1 MSLAQRIFPMDEVQE
16 VSNEARERLSSARHR
31 DIAFAVKR
39 RIGDG
44 FSAED
49 VEMLVTIVV
58 KAVSDRQPLTQ
69 PLIVKCLRD
78 FGRSPQK
85 SEELAAALMQ

>member
-1 MSLAQRIFPMDEVQE
+1 MSLAQRISPMDDVQE

-39 RIGDG
+39 RIGDR
-44 FSAED
+44 FSADD

-58 KAVSDRQPLTQ
+58 EAVADRKPLSQ

-78 FGRSPQK
+78 YGRSPQK
-85 SEELAAALMQ
+85 SEELAAALLQ